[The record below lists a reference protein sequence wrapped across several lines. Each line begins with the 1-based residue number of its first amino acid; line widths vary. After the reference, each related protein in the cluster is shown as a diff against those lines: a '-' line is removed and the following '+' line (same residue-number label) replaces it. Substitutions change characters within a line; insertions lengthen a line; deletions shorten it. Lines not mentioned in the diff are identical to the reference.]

1 VSRRPK
7 AISRAQRKGRGRP
20 IRRKASRGG
29 ALIVLVILALV
40 AAWAV
45 LSYAGPGPHAPGG
58 RAVTTVFL
66 PKGASLTQIAAR
78 LNAGG
83 VIESRLLFVLAARVS
98 GAAGALKAGEY
109 QFASE
114 ASMRRVLA
122 KIVAGDVVRHQVTVP
137 EGYTSQMVAELLA
150 AEPALSGP
158 VEAPPEGSILP
169 ETYDFQRGES
179 RAEVLARM
187 RAAQTRLVGELWAG
201 RAADLPFDTPQEA
214 VTLASIVE
222 KETGVPAERP
232 RIAAVFVNRL
242 KKGMRLE
249 SDPTIIYG
257 VTKGKPLGRSILLS
271 EKNSV
276 TPWNTYTMDGLPSTP
291 IANPGRAALAAVL
304 NPPKTEELFFVAD
317 GTGGHVFSS
326 TFTEHERNVA
336 RWRRIK
342 AQQIK
347 AGVR

>member
-1 VSRRPK
+1 MSRRPRR
-7 AISRAQRKGRGRP
+7 ISRPRGKGRGR
-20 IRRKASRGG
+20 A
-29 ALIVLVILALV
+29 ALVVLVALALV
-40 AAWAV
+40 AGWAV
-45 LSYAGPGPHAPGG
+45 LSYAGPGPRAPGG
-58 RAVTTVFL
+58 RDTTTVFL
-66 PKGASLTQIAAR
+66 PRGASLPQIAAR
-78 LNAGG
+78 LDAAG
-83 VIESRLLFVLAARVS
+83 VIDSRLLFVTATRVS
-98 GAAGALKAGEY
+98 GRAGTLKAGEY

-122 KIVAGDVVRHQVTVP
+122 KIVAGRVVRHQITVP
-137 EGYTSQMVAELLA
+137 EGYTSGMVVDLLA

-158 VEAPPEGSILP
+158 VISPPEGSILP
-169 ETYDFQRGES
+169 ETYDFHRGES
-179 RAEVLARM
+179 RAEVIARM
-187 RAAQTRLVGELWAG
+187 RQAQTDLLDQLWPN
-201 RAADLPFDTPQEA
+201 RAADLPFDTREEA
-214 VTLASIVE
+214 VILASIVE

-257 VTKGKPLGRSILLS
+257 VTKGRPLGRSILLS

-276 TPWNTYTMDGLPSTP
+276 TPWNTYTKDGLPETP
-291 IANPGRAALAAVL
+291 IANPGRAALEAVL
-304 NPPKTEELFFVAD
+304 NPPKTDELFFVAD

-326 TFTEHERNVA
+326 TFEEHERNVA

-342 AQQIK
+342 AAQMK